1 LVDNKKRKSV
11 IVWWGRTLKFIGES
25 NVKESTSSARSFL
38 KKFKLSVYVLEKAD
52 LSFLVEIVDM
62 GRAPNF
68 KDICYKSGIYIVLF
82 PSFESH
88 NYFNT

>member
-1 LVDNKKRKSV
+1 MVEDKKGKSV
-11 IVWWGRTLKFIGES
+11 LVWWGRTQKFIWES
-25 NVKESTSSARSFL
+25 NVGESTSIWSFL
-38 KKFKLSVYVLEKAD
+38 KKFKLSVCVLEKTD

-82 PSFESH
+82 PTFESH